1 MCCQQCRVALCKQY
15 CQQCCAALCWQY
27 RLHSAAR
34 HCKQYCQQCR
44 VALCKQ
50 YGQQCRAYC
59 TVNNIVN
66 NVVRSMH
73 GSMQVPSSC
82 SNEQHRCWNNDEQH
96 CLSNNF
102 VQSWHSRIVTAL
114 VILGLHATRDIVP
127 SPPPPEI
134 SLSPCYPL
142 LKPYIEMFCEFDLE
156 MGVNVLFAQW
166 IISHMFAITS
176 STLNICQTFI
186 MSSIK

>member
-1 MCCQQCRVALCKQY
+1 MGTFSVNKYCHMQVVASTMCCQQCRVALCKQY

-44 VALCKQ
+44 TALCKQYCQQCRAALCKQ

-102 VQSWHSRIVTAL
+102 VQSWYSRIVTAL
-114 VILGLHATRDIVP
+114 DQCWTT
-127 SPPPPEI
+127 
-134 SLSPCYPL
+134 L
-142 LKPYIEMFCEFDLE
+142 LKQRGTALI
-156 MGVNVLFAQW
+156 V
-166 IISHMFAITS
+166 
-176 STLNICQTFI
+176 
-186 MSSIK
+186 

>member
-1 MCCQQCRVALCKQY
+1 MQVVASTMCCQQCRVAL
-15 CQQCCAALCWQY
+15 
-27 RLHSAAR
+27 
-34 HCKQYCQQCR
+34 CKQYCQQCR

-96 CLSNNF
+96 CLWKKEF
-102 VQSWHSRIVTAL
+102 LR
-114 VILGLHATRDIVP
+114 VP
-127 SPPPPEI
+127 PPPPEI